1 MFEFSLVKYKKN
13 QFFEPMK
20 VGSNLKLT
28 ISFLTQTLGHK
39 NKINDHKPKK
49 LLIVGQSLVIGPL
62 ARVYYRGIVG
72 NNRGMCTLML

>member
-13 QFFEPMK
+13 QFFEPLK

-28 ISFLTQTLGHK
+28 ISFLTQTLGK
-39 NKINDHKPKK
+39 NKINDHKLKK

-62 ARVYYRGIVG
+62 ARVYYKE
-72 NNRGMCTLML
+72 

>member
-13 QFFEPMK
+13 QFFEPLK

-39 NKINDHKPKK
+39 NKINNHKLKK

-62 ARVYYRGIVG
+62 ARVYYRGIV
-72 NNRGMCTLML
+72 RGMCTIML

>member
-13 QFFEPMK
+13 QFFEPLK

-28 ISFLTQTLGHK
+28 ISFLTQKLGHK
-39 NKINDHKPKK
+39 NKINDHKLKK

-62 ARVYYRGIVG
+62 ARVYYKE
-72 NNRGMCTLML
+72 